1 MSAATLELDPR
12 GFLRATFQLHDETS
26 LEDARQSVAKALE
39 LSRGARVRMLVDL
52 RGVKFQSKE
61 ARDYFAGPEGGR
73 VTAAVA
79 LLLGSP
85 VSRMIGNFLLKR
97 QTQAVPTRLFTDE
110 GQAIAWLQGLP
121 A

>member
-12 GFLRATFQLHDETS
+12 GFLRATFALNDETS
-26 LEDARQSVAKALE
+26 LEDARRSVADALAVTGGQKA
-39 LSRGARVRMLVDL
+39 RMLIDL
-52 RGVKFQSKE
+52 RGVKFQSKQ
-61 ARDYFAGPEGGR
+61 ARDYFAGPEGGQ

-79 LLLGSP
+79 LWVSSP
-85 VSRMIGNFLLKR
+85 VSRLIGNFLIRR

-110 GQAIAWLQGLP
+110 AAAITWLLGLP